1 MIVKI
6 ITIEPKSKK
15 PNQKVK
21 CRDCGITYS
30 FKDYAIL
37 YPLKKLNYLKIHDED
52 RSYCHDC
59 CVKRM
64 VSIKTQFPEVVFII
78 ITGEEQKVIDLK

>member
-6 ITIEPKSKK
+6 ITIDPKSKK

-37 YPLKKLNYLKIHDED
+37 YPLKKLNYLKF
-52 RSYCHDC
+52 
-59 CVKRM
+59 M
-64 VSIKTQFPEVVFII
+64 TKTGR
-78 ITGEEQKVIDLK
+78 TATTAA